1 MRTLFLLP
9 VIVICAIIEAIKLL
23 KNKKEISEFRVE
35 GKS

>member
-9 VIVICAIIEAIKLL
+9 VIVICAFIEAIKLL
-23 KNKKEISEFRVE
+23 KSKKGISEYRVE